1 MVEHRLPKPRVAGS
15 SPVCRS
21 IVCKK
26 EIAMT
31 PLLVVLLMVG
41 FLLIATERVNHLN
54 KAAVAVFTGVL
65 CWLLYVAYG
74 PSYVTAEHP
83 EAFSAFLGDQPVSVE
98 LIRTFVARN
107 VFLHYVT
114 DACEIVLYLLAT
126 MAIVEVLNNNG
137 CFDFIA
143 EWLRTRSSS
152 RFMWLLMGVTF
163 LVSANLDN
171 LTTVCMMLGVVHSLI
186 ATSRGRMLYG
196 ALVVIAANLGGAFT
210 VIGDVTSL
218 ALWVKGVV
226 TPTQYSLTLFL
237 PCLVATV
244 VTGLLVMRHL
254 PSRLELVQ
262 SAPRYRSDDSRGGRT
277 MRLMMLLIGIGGLWL
292 IPTFHRL
299 THLSPFVGALCVL
312 SLLWIVDELCN
323 RKLLRS
329 ERMVFKR
336 APLALQYANVQTILF
351 VIGVALAVGA
361 VQETGGLRYVVDWCA
376 QNVHNLY
383 VLGVIMGVMSVWLDG
398 IVVILTGI
406 STFAPTP
413 ADNGDAYVA
422 AFAPDGHFWPL
433 LSYCTAVGSSV
444 LTIGSMAG
452 YSLMRMEN
460 VSLAWYV
467 RFISGK
473 VIVGAL
479 AGLIVFFIVTEWV

>member
-1 MVEHRLPKPRVAGS
+1 
-15 SPVCRS
+15 
-21 IVCKK
+21 
-26 EIAMT
+26 
-31 PLLVVLLMVG
+31 
-41 FLLIATERVNHLN
+41 
-54 KAAVAVFTGVL
+54 
-65 CWLLYVAYG
+65 
-74 PSYVTAEHP
+74 
-83 EAFSAFLGDQPVSVE
+83 
-98 LIRTFVARN
+98 
-107 VFLHYVT
+107 
-114 DACEIVLYLLAT
+114 
-126 MAIVEVLNNNG
+126 
-137 CFDFIA
+137 
-143 EWLRTRSSS
+143 
-152 RFMWLLMGVTF
+152 
-163 LVSANLDN
+163 
-171 LTTVCMMLGVVHSLI
+171 
-186 ATSRGRMLYG
+186 
-196 ALVVIAANLGGAFT
+196 
-210 VIGDVTSL
+210 
-218 ALWVKGVV
+218 
-226 TPTQYSLTLFL
+226 
-237 PCLVATV
+237 
-244 VTGLLVMRHL
+244 
-254 PSRLELVQ
+254 
-262 SAPRYRSDDSRGGRT
+262 

-376 QNVHNLY
+376 QNVHNIY

>member
-1 MVEHRLPKPRVAGS
+1 MALVIV
-15 SPVCRS
+15 S
-21 IVCKK
+21 I
-26 EIAMT
+26 
-31 PLLVVLLMVG
+31 LLIGYV
-41 FLLIATERVNHLN
+41 LIATGYATNVNR
-54 KAAVAVFTGVL
+54 AAIAMFVGTAGWVL
-65 CWLLYVAYG
+65 YICYG
-74 PSYVTAEHP
+74 TDFVTSQHP
-83 EAFSAFLGDQPVSVE
+83 EEYANFLSGAASTSSSVKQYIAQDIFIKYVGKSA
-98 LIRTFVARN
+98 
-107 VFLHYVT
+107 
-114 DACEIVLYLLAT
+114 EIVLFLLAT
-126 MAIVEVLNNNG
+126 MTIVEILNNNG

-376 QNVHNLY
+376 QNVHNIY